1 MLQLL
6 RAKKNNAS
14 DKSYMQ
20 EASFSNKF
28 TLVLILQINQLFNAL
43 SQL

>member
-28 TLVLILQINQLFNAL
+28 TLVLILQINQLLNAL